1 MSCRFV
7 CSLVSSFFNADC
19 VRVLVY
25 AFTSMSLFCCYCHCG
40 CYCGNSCVVVVCS
53 RCLLLHCVYCW
64 RRVTHLM
71 KFLLLTASPPTST
84 IATIIIIAGQ
94 RSFQDCVNCVWR
106 YTVDQRVCAFALFV
120 RPSVPCL
127 LVDSILVYFFR
138 RLIELHV
145 LIYEQLSQLHRLLLF
160 RRLCGLHL
168 LFTLHSDAVAIL
180 YWCWYFPHKLP
191 LSFWCTPHEFTYRI
205 DDGSAYK
212 IEPWIMKAR
221 SCGDVCDAFIVCKVA

>member
-127 LVDSILVYFFR
+127 LVDSILVYFFSPSSSN
-138 RLIELHV
+138 
-145 LIYEQLSQLHRLLLF
+145 YMYSYMNSFLS
-160 RRLCGLHL
+160 C
-168 LFTLHSDAVAIL
+168 
-180 YWCWYFPHKLP
+180 
-191 LSFWCTPHEFTYRI
+191 
-205 DDGSAYK
+205 
-212 IEPWIMKAR
+212 
-221 SCGDVCDAFIVCKVA
+221 IVCCCFGGYVACICFSHCTATQ